1 MVTIQENKSNSSVKL
16 SSTYLIN
23 TSELTID
30 ASSLINKGE
39 EISRLKKEISKLLEE
54 ISRVD
59 KKLSNKAF
67 VDKAPEH
74 VINKEE
80 KKKKEHRKVLCM
92 HISFI
97 LHART
102 LHIIN

>member
-1 MVTIQENKSNSSVKL
+1 MVTIQEHKSNSSVKL

-30 ASSLINKGE
+30 ASSLINKDE
-39 EISRLKKEISKLLEE
+39 EISRLTKEISKLLEE

-59 KKLSNKAF
+59 KKLSNNAF
-67 VDKAPEH
+67 VDKAPQH

-80 KKKKEHRKVLCM
+80 KKKKEFTSQLNKLREKKL
-92 HISFI
+92 I
-97 LHART
+97 LEK
-102 LHIIN
+102 I